1 MALDPTVQVDPNRCI
16 CVVGPQIA
24 AEYLSSSERA
34 RTPPV
39 FSYRRLV
46 ESGIQRV
53 LEVESFQTD
62 EERVRKQ
69 TLLVNAY
76 ELEPVFASNKVVETL
91 KAHGCY
97 EQWLAEMFSSLRC
110 APTQR
115 GANATIDHL
124 LHLQDKGML
133 LVYSHCDSVLD
144 TALGCEPILPDSEE
158 AVRNWAMRRTSGLL
172 HIHGVHTHPASM
184 KWDCISYDSA
194 VGGTIG
200 GRVLKDLCKTKTF
213 LFVGFDGEYFD
224 PLLPKFA
231 KLFTSSPARCPL
243 MITLG
248 SRPSTHPFFLTL
260 KFSQSITLDKILQPS
275 PTPKH
280 GEAFRVRVASY
291 PGSCAHREPGYEA
304 RVRVPANLV
313 SSYSLFSWW
322 WVC

>member
-24 AEYLSSSERA
+24 AEYLSSTERA
-34 RTPPV
+34 RTPAV
-39 FSYRRLV
+39 FSYRKLV

-76 ELEPVFASNKVVETL
+76 ELEPAFASNKVVETL

-115 GANATIDHL
+115 GTNATIDHL

-133 LVYSHCDSVLD
+133 LVYSHCDSILD
-144 TALGCEPILPDSEE
+144 TALGCEPILPDSED
-158 AVRNWAMRRTSGLL
+158 AVRSWALRRTSGLL

-184 KWDCISYDSA
+184 KWDCVAYDSA
-194 VGGTIG
+194 VGGSIG
-200 GRVLKDLCKTKTF
+200 GRVLKDLCKTRTV

-231 KLFTSSPARCPL
+231 KLFASAGHAPARYPL
-243 MITLG
+243 MMSLG
-248 SRPSTHPFFLTL
+248 SRPSTHPSFLTL
-260 KFSQSITLDKILQPS
+260 KFSQSATLDKILQPS
-275 PTPKH
+275 LTPKH
-280 GEAFRVRVASY
+280 GETFIESSCQCSFKLKHLESVFLVRVLMVN
-291 PGSCAHREPGYEA
+291 H
-304 RVRVPANLV
+304 
-313 SSYSLFSWW
+313 
-322 WVC
+322 